1 MLQSGRDRP
10 WMIYGVGDPSDDD
23 KAVGLHVACESRT
36 RPRWGE
42 LGRYAALRQKSML
55 ESLMANVAFSVAERC
70 LLESHAPGN
79 SRCGEGLEI
88 EARAQE
94 YGAVMALPM
103 QVMCK
108 QWNRQG
114 GTEYVRIILILKL
127 ALLAARVDP
136 PWLLLT
142 GGLADN
148 LEALH
153 TGILVLMTVLG
164 PVTLPC
170 LLTCMCVGETN
181 FLFGDGGDDKTA
193 RNQSWAWK
201 GLGNSKDID
210 GNRTAVSMSRCETRT
225 NSNRPDEKVSR

>member
-1 MLQSGRDRP
+1 M
-10 WMIYGVGDPSDDD
+10 
-23 KAVGLHVACESRT
+23 
-36 RPRWGE
+36 
-42 LGRYAALRQKSML
+42 
-55 ESLMANVAFSVAERC
+55 
-70 LLESHAPGN
+70 
-79 SRCGEGLEI
+79 
-88 EARAQE
+88 
-94 YGAVMALPM
+94 MALPM

-148 LEALH
+148 LEAVH
-153 TGILVLMTVLG
+153 TGIMVLMTVLG
-164 PVTLPC
+164 PVTLC
-170 LLTCMCVGETN
+170 LPACVGETN

-210 GNRTAVSMSRCETRT
+210 GNRTAVSSPCRGVRLKSSRFDRREGVQIATEGPRGTPSFRHHTGACPLCQPAGCRLQL
-225 NSNRPDEKVSR
+225 